1 VRRVTTLL
9 PLVGHVREEDL
20 PWVWIDKVGLQVL
33 RVNADTGVWVV
44 RNRFQ
49 PGAQVQ
55 RHRHTGPVHGF
66 TIAGCWR
73 YAEYGI
79 DYPAGTFVFEPAN
92 SVHTLTVPEE
102 NTELTDVVFVMEGAN
117 LNLAEDGSVESV
129 TDGSSTLAAYRKL
142 CEAQGFE
149 VPSGVL
155 G

>member
-1 VRRVTTLL
+1 MTLL
-9 PLVGHVREEDL
+9 PMVGHVREEDV

-44 RNRFQ
+44 RNRFK
-49 PGAQVQ
+49 PGAVVQ

-66 TIAGCWR
+66 TIAGRWR

-79 DYPAGTFVFEPAN
+79 DYTAGTFIFEPAN

-129 TDGSSTLAAYRKL
+129 TDGSSTLAAYQKL

-149 VPSGVL
+149 PPSGVL

>member
-1 VRRVTTLL
+1 MRRVTLL

-49 PGAQVQ
+49 PGALVQ

-92 SVHTLTVPEE
+92 SVHTLVVPEE

-117 LNLAEDGSVESV
+117 LNLAEDDSVESV
-129 TDGSSTLAAYRKL
+129 TDGTSTLAAYRKL

>member
-1 VRRVTTLL
+1 M
-9 PLVGHVREEDL
+9 VGHVREQDL

-44 RNRFQ
+44 RNRFK

-79 DYPAGTFVFEPAN
+79 DYPAGTFIFEPAN
-92 SVHTLTVPEE
+92 SVHTLTVPED

-129 TDGSSTLAAYRKL
+129 TDGSSTLAAYQKL